1 MNRRSVTSSIRRSP
15 GSLFARAILGLFLV
29 GTLLLAGAGS
39 VGLLRLES
47 APTTVGFI
55 NPVMPMLPVVTV
67 LLLNIHP

>member
-1 MNRRSVTSSIRRSP
+1 MNQRSVTPSIRSGP
-15 GSLFARAILGLFLV
+15 GNLYAPLILGLFLM
-29 GTLLLAGAGS
+29 GALLLAGAGS